1 MNDFNEDITPFRYHL
16 HHTQA
21 QTKIDI
27 QILVF
32 MKLGQIKITNINN
45 VTLASQFYKR
55 RMFTSAI
62 NSFWWKQLLA

>member
-1 MNDFNEDITPFRYHL
+1 
-16 HHTQA
+16 
-21 QTKIDI
+21 
-27 QILVF
+27 